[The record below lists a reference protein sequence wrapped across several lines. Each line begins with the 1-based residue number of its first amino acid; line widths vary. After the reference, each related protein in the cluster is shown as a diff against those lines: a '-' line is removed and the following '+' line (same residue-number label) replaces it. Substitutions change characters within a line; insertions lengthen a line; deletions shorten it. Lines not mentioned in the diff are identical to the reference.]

1 MVYGSL
7 DQDTKVLFRFKL
19 QMLDERRCELGE
31 RQQSQYALCQV
42 FLTEKTG
49 FLVKHYLGGDN
60 DEKKYC

>member
-31 RQQSQYALCQV
+31 HQQSQYALCQV
-42 FLTEKTG
+42 FLTEKTR
-49 FLVKHYLGGDN
+49 FSAKHY
-60 DEKKYC
+60 